1 MINLDKYISLAGDN
15 IPPVFPRAYLFS
27 NKDVDYSIPYTRRF
41 FAKKI
46 NDNDVLEV
54 EGDNFKNLPGNIY
67 QKVSVSWQVSGFERN
82 QVKNGRVVQEGA
94 FEYNQKQV
102 KLAEKDMPG
111 LTQKIGGNYL
121 LGFRQS

>member
-15 IPPVFPRAYLFS
+15 IPPVYPRAYLFS

-46 NDNDVLEV
+46 NDNDVLGV

-94 FEYNQKQV
+94 FEYNQKQI